1 MACLTPER
9 RRRGRA
15 RALLPLAALPLLIAA
30 ALGSACA
37 AATDPVP
44 APATATASPTA
55 TATPSPTQPATATP
69 TPTPPP
75 PPSPTPTA
83 TPSPTPTPEPARITL
98 AAVGDVM
105 LGRTVGARLEAEGAT
120 VAFAGVRDV
129 LAAAD
134 VAVANLESAI
144 GVSGSPA
151 PKAYTFRAPPVAA
164 EALALA
170 GIDLVSLA
178 NNHSLDYGPESL
190 AETRALLAERGI
202 LSPGAGPNRAA
213 AHAPATIAREGL
225 TIAFLAYVD
234 VPVEGGGGGFDP
246 RAWTATGETPG
257 VAWLDVP
264 TMAREIA
271 AARLEADLVVVLL
284 HFGLEWEPE
293 PSEAQREQARAAIDA
308 GAALVIG
315 AHPHVLQPLEPYGGG
330 LIAYSLGN
338 FVFDGFWDPANDS
351 AILLV
356 ELTAAGVAG
365 WKLVPVTIVD
375 GVPAL
380 AEPAAGGP

>member
-1 MACLTPER
+1 M
-9 RRRGRA
+9 
-15 RALLPLAALPLLIAA
+15 LLIAA
-30 ALGSACA
+30 VPGSACV
-37 AATDPVP
+37 AATDPAP
-44 APATATASPTA
+44 ATETSPPAATATASPTSV
-55 TATPSPTQPATATP
+55 SPTRATP
-69 TPTPPP
+69 TPVPSPPP
-75 PPSPTPTA
+75 DPTA
-83 TPSPTPTPEPARITL
+83 TPSPTPTPEPARVTL

-105 LGRTVGARLEAEGAT
+105 LGRTVGARLEAEGAA
-120 VAFAGVRDV
+120 VAFAGVRDI

-134 VAVANLESAI
+134 IAVANLESAV

-202 LSPGAGPNRAA
+202 LSTGAGPNRSA
-213 AHAPATIAREGL
+213 AHAPAMIAREGL
-225 TIAFLAYVD
+225 TFAFLAYVD
-234 VPVEGGGGGFDP
+234 VPVERGGFDP
-246 RAWTATGETPG
+246 RIWTATAETPG
-257 VAWLDVP
+257 VAWLDLP
-264 TMAREIA
+264 AMAEEIA
-271 AARLEADLVVVLL
+271 AARHEADLVVVLL
-284 HFGLEWEPE
+284 HFGLEWELE
-293 PSEAQREQARAAIDA
+293 PSDAQREQARAAIDA

-315 AHPHVLQPLEPYGGG
+315 SHPHVLQPVEAYGDG

-365 WKLVPVTIVD
+365 WELVPVTVMD

-380 AEPAAGGP
+380 AEPGAGGP